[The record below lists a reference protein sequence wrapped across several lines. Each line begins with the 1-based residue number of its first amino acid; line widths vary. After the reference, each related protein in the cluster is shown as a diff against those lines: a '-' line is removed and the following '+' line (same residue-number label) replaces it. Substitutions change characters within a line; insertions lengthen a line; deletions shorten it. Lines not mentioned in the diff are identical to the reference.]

1 MSVEPLGLDING
13 TCLHPPVKGGGGM
26 RDVVETRVEGLG
38 GPRAGIPKSG
48 WIWHMIGKIEPHGLG
63 IGGIC
68 VWPPAEGGRRMWD
81 AAGAQVEGLR
91 GPGAGMPMGGR
102 IWRAKL
108 NIEPHGFD
116 IGGTCVYSTANG
128 GGGIRDAVQA

>member
-26 RDVVETRVEGLG
+26 WDVFEAQVEGLG

-48 WIWHMIGKIEPHGLG
+48 RIWRVIGKIEPRGLD

-68 VWPPAEGGRRMWD
+68 VWPPAKGGRRMWD
-81 AAGAQVEGLR
+81 AAGARVEGLR
-91 GPGAGMPMGGR
+91 GPGAGIPRMGWFGAR
-102 IWRAKL
+102 KRPSSRTGAISVGSA
-108 NIEPHGFD
+108 
-116 IGGTCVYSTANG
+116 
-128 GGGIRDAVQA
+128 